1 MAIDTYQDML
11 KERGYQI
18 VQSDAL
24 PPPFMPGLIIN
35 TRTPLVTGTKQVGAA
50 TVELQL
56 QRVVGYRSGGLAG
69 VARVSGVAD
78 SGEAVLTPNLPW
90 SLYKNFTSGPKI
102 TVVLLWFFM
111 LLGVWVVML
120 PGMVLILAMARL
132 ARASTGVKR
141 FNQARAASALRFN
154 LWGKSLDEVR
164 SAMSTRIQDA
174 LMRAKF
180 WGTAQVCDRQVR
192 LDRFVGYGRYDL
204 FCEVLDA
211 ADEVARG

>member
-56 QRVVGYRSGGLAG
+56 QRVVG
-69 VARVSGVAD
+69 
-78 SGEAVLTPNLPW
+78 
-90 SLYKNFTSGPKI
+90 
-102 TVVLLWFFM
+102 
-111 LLGVWVVML
+111 
-120 PGMVLILAMARL
+120 
-132 ARASTGVKR
+132 
-141 FNQARAASALRFN
+141 
-154 LWGKSLDEVR
+154 
-164 SAMSTRIQDA
+164 
-174 LMRAKF
+174 
-180 WGTAQVCDRQVR
+180 C
-192 LDRFVGYGRYDL
+192 DL
-204 FCEVLDA
+204 FREVLDA